1 MYENYFPNID
11 NTVKGLAV
19 ISIKENAEVTLMHPF
34 SGYGFSYN
42 DKNIRIGYLT
52 GRWVTET
59 IGSEEINF
67 VQIVLESSHEH
78 TDGKFYDYACVDAK
92 EYRTAAMGKNS
103 SAKSLIDGLIANNK
117 TILENNLLCAGMI
130 QYMYD
135 NKMSVP
141 TDYKKTLYGLQSR
154 LTARNEK
161 LLTSPFIDAKQTGT
175 PPGFT
180 KYSGSLQSFMSNT
193 EISGI
198 GIAPIVIY
206 IVVSVVFTLLVGA
219 ILYLIFKP
227 DYTDSKADLKV
238 SEDLTKALA
247 TLSPEARAAVLADL
261 NGQVDEAYIRGKMDG
276 SGAGILKTA
285 GYLAAGF
292 LGFTVIDKF
301 LSKREK

>member
-1 MYENYFPNID
+1 MYEDKFPNLE
-11 NTVKGLAV
+11 TKSKGLAI
-19 ISIKENAEVTLMHPF
+19 ISIKDNANVFVAYPNF
-34 SGYGFSYN
+34 GYGLTVN
-42 DKNIRIGYLT
+42 ENTRVGYLT
-52 GRWVTET
+52 GRFVTED
-59 IGSEEINF
+59 GNNYVQVVFESEI
-67 VQIVLESSHEH
+67 
-78 TDGKFYDYACVDAK
+78 TDDEGRKYNYGCVDAK
-92 EYRTAAMGKNS
+92 EYRTAAMGS
-103 SAKSLIDGLIANNK
+103 HSGAKSLIDGLIANNK
-117 TILENNLLCAGMI
+117 TILENNLLCAGMM
-130 QYMYD
+130 QYMTD
-135 NKMSVP
+135 NKISVP
-141 TDYKKTLYGLQSR
+141 TDFKKRLYGLQSR

-161 LLTSPFIDAKQTGT
+161 LLTSPFLDAKQTGT

-180 KYSGSLQSFMSNT
+180 KYSGSLNSFMSNT

-206 IVVSVVFTLLVGA
+206 IIVSVVFTLLVSA